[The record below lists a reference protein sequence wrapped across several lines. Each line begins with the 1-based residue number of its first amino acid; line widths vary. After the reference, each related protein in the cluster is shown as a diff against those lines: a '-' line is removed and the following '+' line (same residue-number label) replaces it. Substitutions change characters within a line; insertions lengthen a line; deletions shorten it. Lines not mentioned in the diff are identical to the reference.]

1 VLRRR
6 GSVYIWAQ
14 GLGSA
19 PDVPHAEHLSAR
31 LRTEGSGVG
40 IIKEPPVSVKG
51 QDSGSGNG
59 TVVRGVGGTAS
70 DNGVSHLC
78 FVVSLGSGQDVK
90 WDTLL
95 IGKTL
100 FIEIP
105 GDILP
110 EGSRESFVSVLEHAE
125 DVLAC
130 SKVIICFKK
139 NREDRASLIRT
150 FKFFGFALVAP
161 GSHQLAAPVSGDM
174 LYLAYTIDPDSSS
187 QSESESDCD

>member
-1 VLRRR
+1 MLRRS
-6 GSVYIWAQ
+6 GSAYNWAQ

-19 PDVPHAEHLSAR
+19 PDVPHADLSAR

-51 QDSGSGNG
+51 QENG
-59 TVVRGVGGTAS
+59 GGGGGPAAQQRAVAGG
-70 DNGVSHLC
+70 NGVSHLC
-78 FVVSLGSGQDVK
+78 FTVSLGDQQDVK

-125 DVLAC
+125 DVLGC

-161 GSHQLAAPVSGDM
+161 GSHQLAAPVSSDM
-174 LYLAYTIDPDSSS
+174 LYLAYNIDPDSSS

>member
-1 VLRRR
+1 
-6 GSVYIWAQ
+6 
-14 GLGSA
+14 
-19 PDVPHAEHLSAR
+19 
-31 LRTEGSGVG
+31 VG

-51 QDSGSGNG
+51 LENGGSG
-59 TVVRGVGGTAS
+59 GGTAQQRAGAGG
-70 DNGVSHLC
+70 NGVSHLC
-78 FVVSLGSGQDVK
+78 FTVSLGDQQDVQ

>member
-1 VLRRR
+1 VSPRQP
-6 GSVYIWAQ
+6 SESAYNWAQ
-14 GLGSA
+14 GLDSA
-19 PDVPHAEHLSAR
+19 PDVPHADKTSAR
-31 LRTEGSGVG
+31 KTEGNGVG

-51 QDSGSGNG
+51 QDNG
-59 TVVRGVGGTAS
+59 AGGGTQRVGGTAAG
-70 DNGVSHLC
+70 NGVSHLC
-78 FVVSLGSGQDVK
+78 FTVSLGDGQDVK

-125 DVLAC
+125 DVLGC

-139 NREDRASLIRT
+139 NRDDRASLIRT

-161 GSHQLAAPVSGDM
+161 GTHQLAPVSGDL
-174 LYLAYTIDPDSSS
+174 LYLAYNIDPDSS
-187 QSESESDCD
+187 QSESDDDSDESD

>member
-19 PDVPHAEHLSAR
+19 PDVPHAEDLSAR

-51 QDSGSGNG
+51 LENGGGGGG
-59 TVVRGVGGTAS
+59 TVQQRAGAGG
-70 DNGVSHLC
+70 NGVSHLC
-78 FVVSLGSGQDVK
+78 FTVSLGDQQDVK

-174 LYLAYTIDPDSSS
+174 LYLAYSIDPDSSS
-187 QSESESDCD
+187 HSESESDCD